1 MKILN
6 WTHHYYFGP
15 SLGAIA
21 STALTTEYI
30 RTYIE
35 PIKVQV
41 PPWYKEIWPIFLD
54 EKDINPR
61 LLNGD
66 TIQRMGEYCRP
77 YGHRH
82 SGWLKSLIQYAG
94 YNGHV
99 MIPFT
104 PAPTIPCSEESKRV
118 LIYPREHAN
127 KNNTYTTAYWAKVC
141 HLLMERGYKIIAM
154 MHEKSGHR
162 DNNVSLQWCNKLRS
176 LVQFEEV
183 FSSTIPNL
191 FTAISK
197 CELAIGV
204 MTGPSWLCLKSNIKQ
219 VVLSSHVDE
228 PNESTARAEANLQ
241 YFAKPVTI
249 IVGTPLDWING
260 L

>member
-1 MKILN
+1 MKVLN

-15 SLGAIA
+15 SLGAVA
-21 STALTTEYI
+21 STALATEYI
-30 RTYIE
+30 NTFIE
-35 PIKVQV
+35 PCKVQV
-41 PPWYKEIWPIFLD
+41 PPWYKEIWPVFLD
-54 EKDINPR
+54 EKSINPR

-82 SGWLKSLIQYAG
+82 SGWLKSLVQYAG
-94 YNGHV
+94 YWDHQ
-99 MIPFT
+99 MIPFI
-104 PAPTIPCSEESKRV
+104 PKPTLPCSEGSKRV

-127 KNNTYTTAYWAKVC
+127 KNGTYTVDYWTEVC
-141 HLLMERGYKIIAM
+141 KLLQQRGYSIIGM
-154 MHEKSGHR
+154 VHDKSGHR
-162 DNNVSLQWCNKLRS
+162 DDEVSLHWCNKLREK
-176 LVQFEEV
+176 VEFEET

-191 FTAISK
+191 FQAISK

-204 MTGPSWLCLKSNIKQ
+204 MTGPTWLCLKSNIKQ
-219 VVLSSHVDE
+219 VVLSSHIDE

-241 YFAKPVTI
+241 YFAKPHTCI
-249 IVGTPLDWING
+249 IGTSLDWIDK